1 MGLGTDMSVTVAD
14 AMMASKVTALMEAA
28 RSLAARSVAAADVQ
42 LLLQQQQRH
51 APAGRRV

>member
-42 LLLQQQQRH
+42 LLLLQQQRY